1 MAERMA
7 ERMTVS
13 RFWTDGLDVW
23 TCSYYVHYVHN
34 VKHKMVLAKCLIFMN
49 NSFPWKA
56 SEKY

>member
-1 MAERMA
+1 MA

-23 TCSYYVHYVHN
+23 TCSYYVHYVRN
-34 VKHKMVLAKCLIFMN
+34 VKHKTVLVKCLIFMN